1 MPPSTL
7 TFITESIADST
18 VGVPVNFQL
27 QASGGTPPYS
37 FKITQGQLPKALKL
51 SKDGIISGTPKAEAD
66 ETVFILLTDKARASL
81 TQAFP
86 VRVNPNPNLR
96 PTKLK
101 ARP

>member
-1 MPPSTL
+1 MPQSTL

-18 VGVPVNFQL
+18 VGVPYKFKL

-51 SKDGIISGTPKAEAD
+51 SKDGIISGRPRVEAD
-66 ETVFILLTDKARASL
+66 ETVFILLTDRARATL

-86 VRVNPNPNLR
+86 VRVN
-96 PTKLK
+96 
-101 ARP
+101 AA

>member
-1 MPPSTL
+1 MPQSTL

-37 FKITQGQLPKALKL
+37 FKITQGKLPKALKL
-51 SKDGIISGTPKAEAD
+51 SKDGIISGTPRAVAD
-66 ETVFILLTDKARASL
+66 ETVFIQLTDRARATL

-86 VRVNPNPNLR
+86 VRVN
-96 PTKLK
+96 
-101 ARP
+101 AA